1 MISQERCRILLPGG
15 GVCISLN
22 DVQTE
27 RMQIGFIGAG
37 KVGVSLGKYFKEKGR
52 NVGGYY
58 SLTRAS
64 AAWAAEFTQTT
75 CYKSLEE
82 IISSCGMIL
91 FTVPDSAIAEVWQQA
106 KPYVSGKVI
115 GHCSGLYSSDIF
127 SDWDSMNCHACSV
140 HPLAAISSKENAWR
154 ELSGVLFTLEGD
166 SSYVKDLETFFHSMG
181 NRTRII
187 SKEDKIKYHAAA
199 AISSNYMTALFSMSE
214 QLLLD
219 CGFAQEEAR
228 SELYALAKGNLDHIL
243 TQGCVQSLTGPL
255 ERNDCATVEKH
266 ISALNEKQRKIY
278 TSCAEY
284 LTDLAQRKHPDRDYA
299 EMRKL
304 CRNGEHSPGAECAE
318 TV

>member
-127 SDWDSMNCHACSV
+127 SDWDSMNCYACSV

-266 ISALNEKQRKIY
+266 ISALNEKRRKIY

-284 LTDLAQRKHPDRDYA
+284 LTDLAQSKHPDRDYT

-304 CRNGEHSPGAECAE
+304 CRDGEHSLGAECAE
-318 TV
+318 KV